1 MATCGGLNLN
11 CSGQF
16 RIIEALITVIL
27 VIGSMTIA
35 INIQRIPSSWIIYS
49 REELDDMAFN
59 LLDEISV
66 PTISNILSNQT
77 GKWEYDISLL
87 LGTLLPKTVYFN
99 MTIYEFTPINESTIT
114 MRILNR
120 FAITNIPGSFVM
132 DISESGSATYIFT
145 SSDGRIYMLV
155 LTLIRVKG

>member
-1 MATCGGLNLN
+1 
-11 CSGQF
+11 
-16 RIIEALITVIL
+16 
-27 VIGSMTIA
+27 
-35 INIQRIPSSWIIYS
+35 
-49 REELDDMAFN
+49 MAFN
-59 LLDEISV
+59 LLDGISV

-77 GKWEYDISLL
+77 GKWEYDIS
-87 LGTLLPKTVYFN
+87 LLPKTVYFN